1 MASMRIRDIRDSVTG
16 AFCVGFRRINQLRC
30 LLQIFFSREHQDI
43 NLLLTQGW
51 RQAHNAFQ
59 PIGTHDARLLIAE
72 IVAWEECGWRHDLIE
87 DQHVR
92 REDAG
97 LFSDFTG

>member
-1 MASMRIRDIRDSVTG
+1 MSV
-16 AFCVGFRRINQLRC
+16 ADL
-30 LLQIFFSREHQDI
+30 FSREHRDI

-59 PIGTHDARLLIAE
+59 PIGTHDAVLLIAE
-72 IVAWEECGWRHDLIE
+72 IVAWEERGWRHVLIE

-97 LFSDFTG
+97 LFIDFTGQCQGQLADIRRHAESRDRTADTRHVQ